1 MAVIGTCLWF
11 NDQAEEAARFYT
23 GIFPN
28 SSVGDTS
35 YYPEGTPAPFPPG
48 SVMIV
53 EFTLDGRP
61 FMGLNGGPQFP
72 FSEAI
77 SMTVDCADQAEI
89 DHYWDALLADGG
101 QPGPCGWLK
110 DRFGVSWQVFPRAL
124 IQMHKTGTPEQA
136 NRATAAM
143 MKMSKLDVATLEA
156 AFAGEN
162 E

>member
-35 YYPEGTPAPFPPG
+35 YYPEGTPAPFTPG

-61 FMGLNGGPQFP
+61 FMGLTGGPTSP
-72 FSEAI
+72 FSEAR
-77 SMTVDCADQAEI
+77 SMPVDSADQAEE
-89 DHYWDALLADGG
+89 DNTCD
-101 QPGPCGWLK
+101 
-110 DRFGVSWQVFPRAL
+110 
-124 IQMHKTGTPEQA
+124 
-136 NRATAAM
+136 AM
-143 MKMSKLDVATLEA
+143 MDE
-156 AFAGEN
+156 GDQ
-162 E
+162 

>member
-1 MAVIGTCLWF
+1 
-11 NDQAEEAARFYT
+11 
-23 GIFPN
+23 
-28 SSVGDTS
+28 
-35 YYPEGTPAPFPPG
+35 
-48 SVMIV
+48 MIV

-124 IQMHKTGTPEQA
+124 IQMHKTGKPEPA
-136 NRATAAM
+136 NRAPEIGRAHVLTP
-143 MKMSKLDVATLEA
+143 ATNAPHVYRLLLA
-156 AFAGEN
+156 KK
-162 E
+162 

>member
-1 MAVIGTCLWF
+1 MRISDW
-11 NDQAEEAARFYT
+11 
-23 GIFPN
+23 
-28 SSVGDTS
+28 SSDVCSSDL
-35 YYPEGTPAPFPPG
+35 EGTPAPFPPG

-72 FSEAI
+72 ISEAI

-124 IQMHKTGTPEQA
+124 IQMHKRSEEHTSELQSLMRISDAVFCLKKKKKT
-136 NRATAAM
+136 N
-143 MKMSKLDVATLEA
+143 VH
-156 AFAGEN
+156 
-162 E
+162 

>member
-1 MAVIGTCLWF
+1 
-11 NDQAEEAARFYT
+11 
-23 GIFPN
+23 
-28 SSVGDTS
+28 
-35 YYPEGTPAPFPPG
+35 
-48 SVMIV
+48 
-53 EFTLDGRP
+53 
-61 FMGLNGGPQFP
+61 MGLNGGPQFP

-143 MKMSKLDVATLEA
+143 MKMSKLDRSEEHTSELQSLMRNSYAVFCLKKKTR
-156 AFAGEN
+156 
-162 E
+162 

>member
-1 MAVIGTCLWF
+1 
-11 NDQAEEAARFYT
+11 
-23 GIFPN
+23 
-28 SSVGDTS
+28 
-35 YYPEGTPAPFPPG
+35 
-48 SVMIV
+48 MIV
-53 EFTLDGRP
+53 EFTMDGRP
-61 FMGLNGGPQFP
+61 LMGLNGGPQVP
-72 FSEAI
+72 FYEAS
-77 SMTVDCADQAEI
+77 SMTVDGADQAEI
-89 DHYWDALLADGG
+89 DHYWDGLLADGG

-110 DRFGVSWQVFPRAL
+110 DRVGVSWQVFTRAL